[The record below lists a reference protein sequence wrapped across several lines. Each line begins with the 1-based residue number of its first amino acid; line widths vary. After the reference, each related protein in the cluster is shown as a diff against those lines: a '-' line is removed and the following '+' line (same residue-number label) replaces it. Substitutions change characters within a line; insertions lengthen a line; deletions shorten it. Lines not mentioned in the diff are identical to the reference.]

1 MGLELFADVRD
12 VSVHSNTVTAARL
25 PPSLRGEA
33 SAPFFDAVAAADV
46 AIAGGQAHLGGE
58 IFRISNMGDH
68 PPAAIERGL
77 AAVAEALATAGV
89 DADADAA
96 VTAARAVL

>member
-1 MGLELFADVRD
+1 MSTKQRVGAALLFFFKQKPAYD
-12 VSVHSNTVTAARL
+12 VSACLVGSEICKRDRAR
-25 PPSLRGEA
+25 
-33 SAPFFDAVAAADV
+33 
-46 AIAGGQAHLGGE
+46 LGGE

-77 AAVAEALATAGV
+77 AAVADALTTAGV

-96 VTAARAVL
+96 VTAAQTVLRP